1 MLYLFAALAEKER
14 SLIATRTKAAL
25 QAAKARGN
33 RTNLD
38 EAEWTASEVILVIE
52 SIRRAVAKSLRG
64 MIAPLQARGIRTS
77 HGGPEWMAT
86 ADRVIDRSAAA

>member
-38 EAEWTASEVILVIE
+38 EAEWTASEVIPVIE

-64 MIAPLQARGIRTS
+64 IAPLQVRGIRTP

-86 ADRVIDRSAAA
+86 AVKRVIDRSAAA

>member
-1 MLYLFAALAEKER
+1 MLYLFAALAEKEC

-38 EAEWTASEVILVIE
+38 EAEWTASEVIPVIE

-64 MIAPLQARGIRTS
+64 IAPLQVRGIRTP

-86 ADRVIDRSAAA
+86 AVKRVIDRSAAT